1 MNSWKRIQEYFS
13 FTKNEQKVLLVLT
26 LVFLG
31 GIAVKAYKTY
41 VVIETKPPYDYS
53 RSDSVFSARSAT
65 LRQDSSGPALLS
77 RKINV
82 NTATKKE
89 LMELPGIGEAMADR
103 ILLFRQE
110 KGKIRNIGELKD
122 VRGIGD
128 KKFQKLKPFIEA
140 Q

>member
-31 GIAVKAYKTY
+31 GVAVKAYKTY
-41 VVIETKPPYDYS
+41 VVVEAKPPFDYS
-53 RSDSVFSARSAT
+53 RSDSVFTARSGT
-65 LRQDSSGPALLS
+65 LRQDSTGPALLS
-77 RKINV
+77 KKINV

-103 ILLFRQE
+103 ILLFRGE
-110 KGKIRNIGELKD
+110 KGKIKHISELKN
-122 VRGIGD
+122 VRGIGE